1 MTILLIR
8 HGETPLNAARV
19 MQPPDTPL
27 SERGIAQALALAQ
40 RLGEAPL
47 AGILSSDLR
56 RAHDTAQA
64 VAART
69 RLPVQT
75 TPLLH
80 ERNFGRLRGQP
91 YDHLGFNPF
100 EMQEAPPEGESIA
113 DFLARVAQAFES
125 AVRLRARLDGPLA
138 VVTHGL
144 VIKAILRGHV
154 RLPEGVTVPD
164 RIGNTS
170 ISVLDASPPHALS
183 LLDCVTH
190 LDGKLLEDG
199 SSLSGG

>member
-1 MTILLIR
+1 
-8 HGETPLNAARV
+8 
-19 MQPPDTPL
+19 MQ
-27 SERGIAQALALAQ
+27 
-40 RLGEAPL
+40 
-47 AGILSSDLR
+47 
-56 RAHDTAQA
+56 
-64 VAART
+64 
-69 RLPVQT
+69 
-75 TPLLH
+75 
-80 ERNFGRLRGQP
+80 
-91 YDHLGFNPF
+91 
-100 EMQEAPPEGESIA
+100 
-113 DFLARVAQAFES
+113 
-125 AVRLRARLDGPLA
+125 LRARLDGPLA

-190 LDGKLLEDG
+190 LEGKLLEDG